1 MSDLPI
7 QFNRTD
13 YLLHPIG
20 EYDFGKAKDK
30 SSYRSSAYDIK
41 GASVTDFSMNRI
53 SGNIKNVKFQQVNS
67 DSLKLLTDKEIFI
80 YEMTFLEDIAN
91 NTKKQIL
98 VYDILDKDTNDN
110 GELDY
115 KDIESLYISNIDGSN
130 FKKLSEENKDV
141 INWKVI
147 ESLNR
152 LYFKTVEDTNQNE
165 KLDNEDQFNY
175 YFVNL
180 AHDELTAQEYF
191 PLGN

>member
-1 MSDLPI
+1 
-7 QFNRTD
+7 
-13 YLLHPIG
+13 
-20 EYDFGKAKDK
+20 
-30 SSYRSSAYDIK
+30 
-41 GASVTDFSMNRI
+41 MNRI
-53 SGNIKNVKFQQVNS
+53 SVNIKNVKFQQVNS

-180 AHDELTAQEYF
+180 ADDELTAQEYF